1 MFARSTR
8 HATSPFIR
16 VVNAL
21 LLLSWVLSSNGIA
34 PAFTLFAATL
44 DRCHQVKVDHSSSGE
59 VRVVLA
65 HEGTTKDRAHVH
77 SSLTDLMMV
86 FARQTSA
93 QQPDHILAFQ
103 SVLDEGCPSDR
114 DVVPSVVSPPDV
126 PVRYV
131 LVQAPSVMRREH
143 IVHLLHAPAW
153 SPGVELKAAKTLM
166 RC

>member
-1 MFARSTR
+1 MSARAPR
-8 HATSPFIR
+8 HTTSPFIR

-21 LLLSWVLSSNGIA
+21 LLLGWVLSSNGIA

-44 DRCHQVKVDHSSSGE
+44 DACHQVKVDKSSSGE
-59 VRVVLA
+59 VRVVLG
-65 HEGTTKDRAHVH
+65 HEKTSADRVHVH
-77 SSLTDLMMV
+77 SGLTTLMMV
-86 FARQTSA
+86 FARQTTA

-143 IVHLLHAPAW
+143 IVHILHAPAW